1 MKRLFESFISWFLIS
16 AVLTYTLLMLSS
28 CSACVD
34 QDELVRLE
42 CIPGQ
47 KIVCSLEGEDYPNA
61 TVDPIPTLAGQ
72 CSYGTKTCTYDGWS
86 ECAGA
91 VGPSEEICDGI
102 DNDCDAII
110 DETYPEEHQLC
121 GFVEGA
127 DYGVGICTP
136 GVMKCD
142 NGSVYCDGHVGPS
155 EEACDGLDNNCNGS
169 VDEGIAN
176 TTAIVCYEG
185 PEGTMAVGECR
196 AGVRYC
202 TDGGFDGPCDNQILP
217 TIEVCDNLD
226 NDCDGEVDEGFDTRG
241 VDLVFVLD
249 ISGSFDD
256 EIESM
261 IQGIAPLLDDPITST
276 FRFGLVVVGTASN
289 GEIRPERMHSNMVSN
304 FVPADE
310 FLEILEAARM
320 IPSAGQ
326 EPTIDTMLW
335 TMDSTYLFSWAPGF
349 QKVIITMTDE
359 IAQTILGTTCPQIA
373 MMASERH
380 YELFVFAL
388 QEHHNSFLAC
398 VDNNQDRLYTPAV
411 NSETVFQQ
419 IKQIFNDLC
428 IGR

>member
-1 MKRLFESFISWFLIS
+1 MRSVSLVLSIVFL
-16 AVLTYTLLMLSS
+16 AS
-28 CSACVD
+28 CQACID
-34 QDELVRLE
+34 DEELVRLE
-42 CIPGQ
+42 CTPGHQ
-47 KIVCSLEGEDYPNA
+47 MVCNHEGENLPNA
-61 TVDPIPTLAGQ
+61 VTEPIPKQPGQ
-72 CSYGTKTCTYDGWS
+72 CSYGLRTCTFQGWS
-86 ECAGA
+86 DCIGA
-91 VGPSEEICDGI
+91 KGPSEEICDGI
-102 DNDCDAII
+102 DNDCSAGI
-110 DETYPEEHQLC
+110 DDYFPEQQQLC
-121 GFVEGA
+121 GFIENA

-142 NGSVYCDGHVGPS
+142 NGILQCDGHVGPS
-155 EEACDGLDNNCNGS
+155 EEVCDGLDNNCDGS

-185 PEGTMAVGECR
+185 PNGTMAVGECR

-202 TDGGFDGPCDNQILP
+202 TDGGFDGPCDGQILP
-217 TIEVCDNLD
+217 AEERCDNLD

-249 ISGSFDD
+249 ISGSFDE

-261 IQGIAPLLDDPITST
+261 IQGIAPLLDDPITSN
-276 FRFGLVVVGTASN
+276 FRFGLVVVGTAAN
-289 GEIRPERMHSNMVSN
+289 GEIRPDRMYSTMVSN

-335 TMDSTYLFSWAPGF
+335 TMDSTYLFSWSPGS

-359 IAQTILGTTCPQIA
+359 IAQTILGTTCPQVA
-373 MMASERH
+373 MMADERR

-398 VDNNQDRLYTPAV
+398 VDNNQDRLFTPAV
-411 NSETVFQQ
+411 NSETVFLQ
-419 IKQIFNDLC
+419 IRQIFEDLC
-428 IGR
+428 IGGN